1 MELTVC
7 DLVVE
12 YTSGDYVVRPLN
24 QLNLDAS
31 DGQLV
36 VLLGASGCGK
46 TTLLSVLGGILRPT
60 SGQVMVGEVDVGALR
75 GSALVAYRRKQVG
88 IVFQSFNLVPSL
100 SATENVRATLRHAG
114 VPAGE
119 AKQRAAALLDVVG
132 LAERADHR
140 PGQLS
145 GGQQQR
151 VAIARALAMDPPLI
165 LADEPTAHLD
175 YIQVEGVVT
184 LLRQLASP
192 GRLVIVA
199 THDDRILPLA
209 DRVIHLTPHADQ
221 SKTEIR
227 TVKLDLGEVLFE
239 QGDASDLVY
248 VVETGLVDIFRRRT
262 DGTEE
267 RLRTAKP
274 GEYFGELGPLLRLQR
289 SASARALIDTT
300 LTGYS
305 PEAFRNRYGAQ
316 ALTPGLDG
324 HPDAGRVAL
333 RPGPA

>member
-1 MELTVC
+1 VELTVR

-12 YTSGDYVVRPLN
+12 YTSGEYVVRPLN
-24 QLNLDAS
+24 NLNLDAS

-60 SGQVMVGEVDVGALR
+60 SGAVQVGDIDVSALR
-75 GSALVAYRRKQVG
+75 GSALVDYRRRHVG

-100 SATENVRATLRHAG
+100 NAAENVQATLRHAG
-114 VPAGE
+114 VPTGQAR
-119 AKQRAAALLDVVG
+119 QRAADLLAQVG
-132 LAERADHR
+132 LADRASHR
-140 PGQLS
+140 PGSLS

-151 VAIARALAMDPPLI
+151 VAIARALAMDPPLM

-175 YIQVEGVVT
+175 YIQVEGVVS
-184 LLRQLASP
+184 LLRTLASP

-209 DRVIHLTPHADQ
+209 DKVVELTPRADHAQ
-221 SKTEIR
+221 TEIK
-227 TVKLDLGEVLFE
+227 TVELASGEILFE

-248 VVETGLVDIFRRRT
+248 VVESGLIDLFRRRA

-267 RLRTAKP
+267 SLRTAKA
-274 GEYFGELGPLLRLQR
+274 GDYFGELGPLLRLQR
-289 SASARALIDTT
+289 SATARASTSAT

-305 PEAFRNRYGAQ
+305 PDAFRQGFGAHTIPESP
-316 ALTPGLDG
+316 AVGGL
-324 HPDAGRVAL
+324 
-333 RPGPA
+333 

>member
-1 MELTVC
+1 MELTVR

-24 QLNLDAS
+24 KLSLDAS
-31 DGQLV
+31 DGQMV

-60 SGQVMVGEVDVGALR
+60 SGTVQVGDIDVSALR
-75 GSALVAYRRKQVG
+75 GSALVGYRRRQVG
-88 IVFQSFNLVPSL
+88 IVFQAFNLVPSL
-100 SATENVRATLRHAG
+100 TAAENVRATLRHAG
-114 VPAGE
+114 VPADQ
-119 AKQRAAALLDVVG
+119 ARQRAAALLDQVG
-132 LAERADHR
+132 LADRADHR
-140 PGQLS
+140 PGTLS

-151 VAIARALAMDPPLI
+151 VAIARALAMDPPLM

-175 YIQVEGVVT
+175 YIQVEGVVS
-184 LLRQLASP
+184 LLRKLASP

-199 THDDRILPLA
+199 THADRILPLA
-209 DRVIHLTPHADQ
+209 DQVVQLTPRADHVQ
-221 SKTEIR
+221 TEVR
-227 TVKLDLGEVLFE
+227 TVELMSGEVLFE

-248 VVETGLVDIFRRRT
+248 VVETGLIDLFRRRT

-274 GEYFGELGPLLRLQR
+274 GDYFGELGPLLRLQR
-289 SASARALIDTT
+289 SATARALTSAT

-305 PEAFRNRYGAQ
+305 PDAFRHGFGAQ
-316 ALTPGLDG
+316 TLPESPPVGGL
-324 HPDAGRVAL
+324 
-333 RPGPA
+333 